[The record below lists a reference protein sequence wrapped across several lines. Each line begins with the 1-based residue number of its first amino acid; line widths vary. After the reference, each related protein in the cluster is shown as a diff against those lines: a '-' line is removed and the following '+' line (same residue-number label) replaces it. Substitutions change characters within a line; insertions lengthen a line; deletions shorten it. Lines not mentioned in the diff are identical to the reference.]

1 MKETEVEDPHAA
13 EDLPQYIHIN
23 QNDFFMRRYSI
34 EKIPLYDSA
43 EDELTSNVGGQSE
56 QSMAIILKVEEPSE
70 STVLNIQ
77 PLNSIGINGLGIQ
90 KMKTEIESED
100 MRLYSQDT
108 KQDLPQKNAMISRIR
123 SNTAGGKSIS
133 TKRSKGG
140 KEAQEE
146 ILDYEKRK
154 YDATEALDS
163 LYNEIWPAI
172 EEHEK
177 DTQDS
182 VSTTVVAEKWIQA
195 SCLKLQGRV

>member
-1 MKETEVEDPHAA
+1 
-13 EDLPQYIHIN
+13 
-23 QNDFFMRRYSI
+23 
-34 EKIPLYDSA
+34 
-43 EDELTSNVGGQSE
+43 
-56 QSMAIILKVEEPSE
+56 MAIILKVEEPSE

-140 KEAQEE
+140 KA
-146 ILDYEKRK
+146 
-154 YDATEALDS
+154 
-163 LYNEIWPAI
+163 
-172 EEHEK
+172 
-177 DTQDS
+177 
-182 VSTTVVAEKWIQA
+182 
-195 SCLKLQGRV
+195 